1 MAYSTSVTTLE
12 ISGPLRTALADLY
25 FREECRQKGW
35 AFASLASIHADAIS
49 RSREDEVISF
59 MFADQGIKVRI
70 MQQVIPEI
78 REICQPADGEKYG
91 FLFAY
96 LVCKI
101 GRLPDVTPVVANPA
115 ALCWV
120 QFRAGARLFS
130 ERQVDALSRITLPLA
145 VFAIRDV
152 LAPPRS
158 IETRWDTRSGSEWL
172 DHLEELKEQAEYD
185 DEYF

>member
-1 MAYSTSVTTLE
+1 MASFSSVTSLE

-35 AFASLASIHADAIS
+35 AFASLASIYADVSS
-49 RSREDEVISF
+49 RSGEAVLSF
-59 MFADQGIKVRI
+59 MFGDQDIKVKM
-70 MQQVIPEI
+70 MQQVIPEVI
-78 REICQPADGEKYG
+78 EICQPVDGEKRG
-91 FLFAY
+91 FLFSY

-101 GRLPDVTPVVANPA
+101 GKLPLGTPVVANPA

-130 ERQVDALSRITLPLA
+130 ERQVEALSRIRLPLA
-145 VFAIRDV
+145 LFAIRDV

-158 IETRWDTRSGSEWL
+158 IETRWETRSGSEWL
-172 DHLEELKEQAEYD
+172 DLLDELKEQAEYD